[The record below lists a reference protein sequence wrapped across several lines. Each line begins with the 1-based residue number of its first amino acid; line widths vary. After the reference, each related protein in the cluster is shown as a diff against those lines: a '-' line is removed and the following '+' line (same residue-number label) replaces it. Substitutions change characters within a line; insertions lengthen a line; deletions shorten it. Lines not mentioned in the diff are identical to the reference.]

1 MAADKP
7 APPARAPASLKAAPR
22 PKVAAGPATAAK
34 PGAAPDAAAYAR
46 EAVRLFAIGVD
57 LHRRGRLADAVRAYG
72 RSLLF
77 NPHVPDVYNNL
88 GVALRAQGKR
98 EAAVASY
105 RRAVALNPEAANYRS
120 NMGNALR
127 ELGRFED
134 AAVALQQALR
144 LAPGSPEILYN
155 FGLVLREM
163 GRSDTALGCFNAVL
177 KAKPDH
183 AEAHFDRALTF
194 LQMGDFKQGFAE
206 FEWRWKLRRARPRTF
221 KQPAWDGRDL
231 AGATLFVHHEPGL
244 GDTIQFARYAALAR
258 KKGGRVI
265 VECPAELARL
275 LETLDGVERVVI
287 HGSPLPP
294 FDVHAPLLSLPRL
307 LGTTAETVPADVPYL
322 RPPSLNPLGLPAADP
337 KAIRVGVV
345 WSSEARADG
354 NRPGEDRHRTCPFPH
369 VLELAGI
376 PGVTLYSLQR
386 GEAAGDLGR
395 HAAEALML
403 DVGGLIADYADA
415 AAAVARLDLIIGV
428 DVPMVHL
435 AGALGVPTWTLLSG
449 IGDWRWGAAGETTPW
464 YPSMRLLRQKTRGD
478 WAGLLA
484 FARDALAR
492 AVREGSLGRARRA

>member
-1 MAADKP
+1 MTQ
-7 APPARAPASLKAAPR
+7 APR
-22 PKVAAGPATAAK
+22 R
-34 PGAAPDAAAYAR
+34 AAPDAAAYAR
-46 EAVRLFAIGVD
+46 EAVRLFAVGVD

-77 NPHVPDVYNNL
+77 NPHVPDIYNNL

-105 RRAVALNPEAANYRS
+105 RRAIALNPEAANYRS

-144 LAPGSPEILYN
+144 LAPGAPEILYN

-183 AEAHFDRALTF
+183 AEAHFDRALT
-194 LQMGDFKQGFAE
+194 LIQMGDLKQGFTE
-206 FEWRWKLRRARPRTF
+206 FEWRWKLRRARPRNF

-244 GDTIQFARYAALAR
+244 GDMIQFARYAALAQ

-265 VECPAELARL
+265 LESPAELARL

-307 LGTTAETVPADVPYL
+307 LGTAAGTVPAVVPYL
-322 RPPSLNPLGLPAADP
+322 RPPSINPLGLPAADP

-345 WSSEARADG
+345 WSNEARTSE
-354 NRPGEDRHRTCPFPH
+354 NRTSEDRHRACPFPH

-395 HAAEALML
+395 HAAEALMF
-403 DVGGLIADYADA
+403 DVGGIIADYADA
-415 AAAVARLDLIIGV
+415 AAAVARLDLVIGV
-428 DVPMVHL
+428 DVPIVHL

-484 FARDALAR
+484 FARDALAQ
-492 AVREGSLGRARRA
+492 AGREGSLGRAPRA